1 MVVGKIGSLLQDI
14 REAMNRGEGDFSAFA
29 QKLFAGADPE
39 DIAAYSRQALAS
51 LTRESFDFLQ
61 EHQPGKAKIRTR
73 NPQGDLGEST
83 VIDILNDDM
92 PFLVD
97 SVLALLSEQ
106 GLEIKFLL
114 HPVFE
119 VRREEG
125 GKLVG
130 LDEAPG
136 AQALRESFMHIH
148 VTRLD
153 DKQRRQVESEIQRVL
168 DDVRLAV
175 QDWRAMQAR
184 LRQAIEDYRSAPP
197 PMPREDLSESIDFL
211 GWLLDNH
218 FTFLGM
224 REYRFEGGA
233 HEGQLTAVEG
243 SGLGILRR
251 AHMQVL
257 RKGGEGVS
265 ITPEIRAFL
274 LEPQALIIT
283 KSDVRAKVHRRA
295 AMDYIG
301 AKLFDAKGELAGEL
315 RVVGL
320 FTSTAYTRSPSSIPL
335 VRRKID
341 AVVSASG
348 FNPTGHS
355 GKALT
360 NVLESFPRDELFQI
374 DAETLADMAH
384 GILKLEERPR
394 TRLFIRRDRFDRF
407 VSAFVFIPRDRFN
420 SDVRQRVGEILARAF
435 QGRVA
440 SFSPSFGE
448 GTLVRVHYIILRA
461 VGEHPEPEVEALEA
475 EVVEAVRDWDDR
487 LQGELS
493 RSPHAANAAKW
504 RQAFPAGYR
513 ERMSPRQSLKDIT
526 ELEALAGSDR
536 VAVEFSE
543 GEGGQVNLR
552 LYHYGAAIPLSN
564 RLPILENMGFRAI
577 EETTYEVM
585 PQDGKAVI
593 HDVLLS
599 PSVEGLEL
607 GRVARSLEATFM
619 AVWNGAA
626 ENDAFNTLTLAQG
639 MDWHD
644 AALLRALARYLR
656 QGIQS
661 FSPDYMAQTLVK
673 HSGLARMI
681 AELFHARF
689 EPKTAEEARAGSLVK
704 AIEEALQGVSVL
716 DEDRIVRSYRN
727 LVEAVVRTNF
737 FLPETG
743 AQGTISLKIDSKKVE
758 GLPEPKPFAEIF
770 VYAPEFEGVHLRFGK
785 IARGGIRWSDRAEDY
800 RTEILGLAKAQNV
813 KNVVIVPVG
822 AKGGFVPRKTPGLS
836 SREVVQAQ
844 GERAYRS
851 FIANLLDITDNLKGD
866 RVVPPKGLL
875 RHDGDDPYLVV
886 AADKGTATFS
896 DIANEISAA
905 RGFWLDDAFASG
917 GSAGYDHKKM
927 GITARGAWEAV
938 KRHFRELGI
947 DIATTPFTVMGIGDM
962 SGDVFGNGML
972 LSRQIRL
979 LAAFD
984 HRDIFIDPDPDP
996 ERSLKERER
1005 LFHLPRSSWQDY
1017 DRSLISAGGG
1027 VFSRG
1032 LKAIALS
1039 EPMRKLTGLRASEA
1053 TPQQVMNGLLKA
1065 QVDLIWLGGIGTY
1078 VKASGETNSEVGDRA
1093 NDAIRVKARELR
1105 ARVIGEG
1112 ANLGITQRG
1121 RMEFARRGGKI
1132 NTDAIDNSAGVNSSD
1147 MEVNIKI
1154 ALGLAEE
1161 AGKISRPERNRLLAE
1176 MTEEVAS
1183 LVLRNNYLQ
1192 TLSISLSV
1200 ARGTEENSYAI
1211 KLMQDLERQ
1220 GFLNRELEALPQ
1232 DQEVKTRDA
1241 RREMLTRPEWA
1252 VLLAYA
1258 KIALKK
1264 ELLDSEVPDD
1274 AYLSRELFRYF
1285 PARMAKRHESE
1296 IKQHRLAREIVA
1308 TMLANSMINRG
1319 GAGFAAKLQ
1328 SETSASP
1335 AEIAA
1340 AFAVARDS
1348 FDLTAQ
1354 NGAIDTLDG
1363 KVPAELQMQL
1373 YLELQTLVRRGTQ
1386 WFLRNSDL
1394 RSGLQDIVARFRA
1407 GIDEVKT
1414 SLSHHLPSAALA
1426 AFNARVGDLMASGVP
1441 EDVAR
1446 GIARLSYLQTAPDI
1460 VQVASE
1466 CGASLAQAARVLY
1479 ASGAQFEI
1487 DHILAR
1493 AGELAAKDFFERLAI
1508 NRTIDQLFLAHRV
1521 LTKSVLEREGASDDP
1536 WGRWLSSHGERVRAV
1551 AKTISDLLAEKPFD
1565 LPKLSVAQGL
1575 IWDMATAKRREEP

>member
-1 MVVGKIGSLLQDI
+1 MVVGKIASILQDI
-14 REAMNRGEGDFSAFA
+14 REGVSKGEGDFSAFT

-39 DIAAYSRQALAS
+39 DIAAYSPQALTS
-51 LTRESFDFLQ
+51 LARESFDFLR
-61 EHQPGKAKIRTR
+61 ERRAGKAKIRSR
-73 NPQGDLGEST
+73 NPEGDLGEAT
-83 VIDILNDDM
+83 VLDIVNDDM

-97 SVLALLSEQ
+97 SVLSLLNER

-114 HPVFE
+114 HPVLGVKRDE
-119 VRREEG
+119 V

-130 LDEAPG
+130 LEEPPG
-136 AQALRESFMHIH
+136 PKTPKESFMHIH
-148 VTRLD
+148 IARIDEEL
-153 DKQRRQVESEIQRVL
+153 RRQIEHEIERVL
-168 DDVRLAV
+168 EDVRLAV
-175 QDWRAMQAR
+175 GDWGAMQAR
-184 LRQAIEDYRSAPP
+184 LRQAIESYRSGPP
-197 PMPREDLSESIDFL
+197 PSSPEDIAESIDFL
-211 GWLLDNH
+211 RWLLDNH

-224 REYRFEGGA
+224 REYRFEGEVG
-233 HEGQLTAVEG
+233 EGQLTAVES

-251 AHMQVL
+251 AHMHVL

-265 ITPEIRAFL
+265 ITPEIRGFL
-274 LEPQALIIT
+274 MEPQAVIIT

-301 AKLFDAKGELAGEL
+301 VKLFDAKSALAGEL

-335 VRRKID
+335 VRRKIE
-341 AVVSASG
+341 AVLSASG

-355 GKALT
+355 GKALI
-360 NVLESFPRDELFQI
+360 NVLEGFPRDELFQM
-374 DAETLADMAH
+374 DTETLAEIAH

-394 TRLFIRRDRFDRF
+394 TRLFLRHDRFDRF

-448 GTLVRVHYIILRA
+448 STLVRVHYIILRA
-461 VGEHPEPEVEALEA
+461 TGDHPQPDVEALEA
-475 EVVEAVRDWDDR
+475 DVVEAVRDWDDR

-493 RSPHAANAAKW
+493 RSLHAANASKW
-504 RQAFPAGYR
+504 RGAFPAGYR
-513 ERMSPRQSLKDIT
+513 ERSSPRQSLKDIA
-526 ELEALAGSDR
+526 EFEALAGSDR
-536 VAVEFSE
+536 VAVEFSAGSQ
-543 GEGGQVNLR
+543 GEVNLR
-552 LYHYGAAIPLSN
+552 LYHYGAAIPLSS

-577 EETTYEVM
+577 EETTYEVT

-593 HDVLLS
+593 HDVLLR
-599 PSVEGLEL
+599 PSGPGLEL
-607 GRVARSLEATFM
+607 GPVAKELEATFM

-626 ENDAFNTLTLAQG
+626 ENDGFNALTFAQG
-639 MDWHD
+639 MNWRD
-644 AALLRALARYLR
+644 AALLRALGRYLR
-656 QGIQS
+656 QGAQS

-673 HSGLARMI
+673 HAGITRMI
-681 AELFHARF
+681 ADLFHARLK
-689 EPKTAEEARAGSLVK
+689 PKNPDDASAEGLIQ

-716 DEDRIVRSYRN
+716 DEDRIIRSYRN
-727 LVEAVVRTNF
+727 LALAVLRTNF
-737 FLPETG
+737 FLKDTQG
-743 AQGTISLKIDSKKVE
+743 RGTISLKLDSKKVE

-770 VYAPEFEGVHLRFGK
+770 VYSPEFEGIHLRFGR

-822 AKGGFVPRKTPGLS
+822 AKGGFVPRKVQGQL
-836 SREVVQAQ
+836 SREMVQAQ

-851 FIANLLDITDNLKGD
+851 FISNLLDITDNLKGEK
-866 RVVPPKGLL
+866 VVAPKGIP
-875 RHDGDDPYLVV
+875 RRDGDDPYLVV

-896 DIANEISAA
+896 DIANEISAGH
-905 RGFWLDDAFASG
+905 GFWLDDAFASG

-938 KRHFRELGI
+938 KRHFRELGT

-972 LSRQIRL
+972 LSRQIKL
-979 LAAFD
+979 VAAFD
-984 HRDIFIDPDPDP
+984 HRDIFIDPAPDP
-996 ERSLKERER
+996 ETSCKERER
-1005 LFHLPRSSWQDY
+1005 LFDLSRSSWQDY
-1017 DRSLISAGGG
+1017 DRSRISAGGG

-1032 LKAIALS
+1032 LKAIPLS
-1039 EPMRKLTGLRASEA
+1039 EPIKKLTGLLGTEA

-1078 VKASGETNSEVGDRA
+1078 VKASGESNSEVGDRA
-1093 NDAIRVKARELR
+1093 NDAMRVKARELR

-1112 ANLGITQRG
+1112 ANLGVTQRG
-1121 RMEFARRGGKI
+1121 RVEFARRGGKI

-1147 MEVNIKI
+1147 LEVNIKI

-1161 AGKISRPERNRLLAE
+1161 SGKITRAERNRLLSE
-1176 MTEEVAS
+1176 MTEEVAA

-1192 TLSISLSV
+1192 TLSISLTV

-1211 KLMQDLERQ
+1211 MLMNDLERR
-1220 GFLNRELEALPQ
+1220 GLLSRELEALPQ

-1241 RREMLTRPEWA
+1241 RREMMTRPEWA

-1258 KIALKK
+1258 KIALKHD
-1264 ELLDSEVPDD
+1264 LLDSEVPDD
-1274 AYLSRELFRYF
+1274 AYLSRELLRYF
-1285 PARMAKRHESE
+1285 PMRMVERHESE

-1328 SETSASP
+1328 SETGASP

-1348 FDLTAQ
+1348 FDLTAH
-1354 NGAIDTLDG
+1354 NAAIDTLDG
-1363 KVPAELQMQL
+1363 KVPAELQIQL
-1373 YLELQTLVRRGTQ
+1373 YLELQTLVRRATQ
-1386 WFLRNSDL
+1386 WFVRNSEL
-1394 RSGLQDIVARFRA
+1394 KSGLEDIVTRFRA
-1407 GIDEVKT
+1407 GIDRLRA
-1414 SLSHHLPSAALA
+1414 SLGDQLPETVLTALNARIAELSAA
-1426 AFNARVGDLMASGVP
+1426 GVP
-1441 EDVAR
+1441 EN
-1446 GIARLSYLQTAPDI
+1446 IAQDIAKLGYLQRAPDI
-1460 VQVASE
+1460 VQVAGE
-1466 CGASLAQAARVLY
+1466 CGASLTQAAKVLY

-1487 DHILAR
+1487 DHMLMR

-1508 NRTIDQLFLAHRV
+1508 NRMMDQLFLAHRV
-1521 LTKSVLEREGASDDP
+1521 LAKSVLEAEGPAEDP
-1536 WGRWLSSHGERVRAV
+1536 WGKWLAAHNDRVKAV
-1551 AKTISDLLAEKPFD
+1551 SKSISDLLAEKPFD

-1575 IWDMATAKRREEP
+1575 IWDLSAARRHEAA